1 MDFANPT
8 WLEYYVGTT
17 IFQAARYLAIC
28 GGFYYLFWVVLREW
42 TVRRRV
48 HPDDHAKAD
57 LVREA
62 RDSLWFFVWT
72 SVPIALTLA
81 PEFRVHTALYVDVHA
96 RPFYWLPV
104 SFFLLIFGQD
114 AYFYWVHRVLHTPW
128 LFKHVHGVHHKS
140 LNPNPLTAFAMH
152 PVEGLLLMGFIFGY
166 VWFVPTNLY
175 VFSLFQ
181 VVSMALN
188 INGHFGAEFQPESWK
203 RLPAIKHL
211 NRATH
216 HTNHHRF
223 FTVNYGLYFTLW
235 DRWMKTFRENMGK

>member
-17 IFQAARYLAIC
+17 LFQCVRYVILC

-42 TVRRRV
+42 TIRRRV
-48 HPDDHAKAD
+48 HPDDHARAD
-57 LVREA
+57 LIREA
-62 RDSLWFFVWT
+62 KDSFWFFIWT
-72 SVPIALTLA
+72 SIPITLTLA
-81 PEFRVHTALYVDVHA
+81 PEFRVHSRLYLDVRA
-96 RPFYWLPV
+96 YPLYWLPI
-104 SFFLLIFGQD
+104 SFLLLVFGQD
-114 AYFYWVHRVLHTPW
+114 AYFYWVHRILHTKW

-152 PVEGLLLMGFIFGY
+152 PVEGLFLMGFIFGF
-166 VWFVPTNLY
+166 VWCVPTNLY

-203 RLPAIKHL
+203 RVPVIKHL

-235 DRWMKTFRENMGK
+235 DRWMKTFRENAGK